1 MRRIVDVKPLYPYV
15 LEVTFAGGRRGTVDV
30 SGELHGEVFEPL
42 LDRDRFMEGRFD
54 PDLRT
59 IVWPTG
65 ADLSPEFLADAAG
78 ATGASGTRPP
88 GMESER

>member
-1 MRRIVDVKPLYPYV
+1 MRRIIDVKPLYPYV
-15 LEVTFAGGRRGTVDV
+15 LEVAFADGRRATVDV
-30 SGELHGEVFEPL
+30 RGELHGQVFEPL

-65 ADLSPEFLADAAG
+65 ADLSPEFLANAIVQ
-78 ATGASGTRPP
+78 SGT
-88 GMESER
+88 G

>member
-1 MRRIVDVKPLYPYV
+1 MRRIIQVKPLRPYV

-42 LDRDRFMEGRFD
+42 RDRDCFMEGRFD

-65 ADLSPEFLADAAG
+65 ADLSPEFLAEAADAAPARG
-78 ATGASGTRPP
+78 GDTALP
-88 GMESER
+88 